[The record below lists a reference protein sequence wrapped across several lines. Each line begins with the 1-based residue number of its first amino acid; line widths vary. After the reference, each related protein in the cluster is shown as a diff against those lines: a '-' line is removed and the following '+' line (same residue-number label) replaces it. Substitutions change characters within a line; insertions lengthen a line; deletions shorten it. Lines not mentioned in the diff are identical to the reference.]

1 MKAEPPHPLVGLE
14 VTTVAINAQEGQILV
29 ALEAAPLDRIRLMK
43 TLFLV
48 WHRSGRPNTGPFDF
62 QPYLYGPCALDL
74 YTALDGLKARGLVI
88 PQRGRSPVYHLTES
102 GKREAVTA
110 PVDARLRALVAEIA
124 RWAVG
129 QELSGLVN
137 QVYAEAPDFAAQA
150 DASEPKGSGMVD
162 ARLPSETGEDS
173 QQHRRKAHTA

>member
-1 MKAEPPHPLVGLE
+1 M
-14 VTTVAINAQEGQILV
+14 AINAQEGQILV

-48 WHRSGRPNTGPFDF
+48 WYRSGRPNTGPFHF
-62 QPYLYGPCALDL
+62 EPYLYGPCAFDL
-74 YTALDGLKARGLVI
+74 YTALDRLKARGLVI

-124 RWAVG
+124 RWAVD
-129 QELSGLVN
+129 QGLNGLIN

-150 DASEPKGSGMVD
+150 DASEPKGDGLVD
-162 ARLPSETGEDS
+162 PGPPPETGEDS
-173 QQHRRKAHTA
+173 QQHRRKANMTA

>member
-1 MKAEPPHPLVGLE
+1 MPPLGEAEPPHSLVGLE

-48 WHRSGRPNTGPFDF
+48 WYRSGRPNTGPFDF

-74 YTALDGLKARGLVI
+74 YTAVDGLKARGLVI
-88 PQRGRSPVYHLTES
+88 SHQPRSPVYHLTES

-129 QELSGLVN
+129 EGLSGLIN

-150 DASEPKGSGMVD
+150 DVSEPKGGGMVD
-162 ARLPSETGEDS
+162 P
-173 QQHRRKAHTA
+173 AHTA

>member
-1 MKAEPPHPLVGLE
+1 MADLDRDGQVALPDLLLLLAAWGAWATSGYNCPPWVKAEPPHPLVGLE

-48 WHRSGRPNTGPFDF
+48 WYRSGRPNTGPFHF
-62 QPYLYGPCALDL
+62 EPYLYGPCALDL

-88 PQRGRSPVYHLTES
+88 SQRPRSSVYHLTES

-110 PVDARLRALVAEIA
+110 TVDAQLRALVAEIA
-124 RWAVG
+124 RWAIG
-129 QELSGLVN
+129 QELSGLIN
-137 QVYAEAPDFAAQA
+137 QVYAEAPDFAA
-150 DASEPKGSGMVD
+150 
-162 ARLPSETGEDS
+162 
-173 QQHRRKAHTA
+173 